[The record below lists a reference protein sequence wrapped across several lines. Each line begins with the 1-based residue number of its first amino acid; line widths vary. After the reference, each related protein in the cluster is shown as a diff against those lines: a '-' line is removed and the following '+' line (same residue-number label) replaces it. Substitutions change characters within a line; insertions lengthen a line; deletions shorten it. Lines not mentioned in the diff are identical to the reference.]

1 MLRAGA
7 FKEFKGATTLLL
19 WGDKTGM
26 QSLLGGLSALRK
38 RYTNELELEG
48 NNGKLA
54 ISRLVRGSG
63 KSHLT
68 RKDGS
73 LLWRCSTDILEL
85 AEDLVRPL
93 LAQPGHQFLEVDGLA
108 EQIII
113 SRDEYPPDLH

>member
-1 MLRAGA
+1 MLRAGV
-7 FKEFKGATTLLL
+7 FQEFKGATTLLL

-38 RYTNELELEG
+38 RYTKELELEG
-48 NNGKLA
+48 NNGKLT
-54 ISRLVRGSG
+54 ISRLVRGSR

-68 RKDGS
+68 REEDS

-85 AEDLVRPL
+85 AEDLLRPL
-93 LAQPGHQFLEVDGLA
+93 LSQPGHQLLEVDGLA

-113 SRDEYPPDLH
+113 ARDEYPADLQ